1 MSHSLGLVD
10 VRFDP
15 ESTPGSH
22 VPGVGLNL
30 RVQITESEA
39 LLDFCLR
46 APGNHGR
53 ALQRPKMQ
61 ARVLLTEYRD
71 PHIPPQRIEQR
82 GPIECSPVLFGWL
95 PPSPL
100 SPGLLDSQGLIAGS
114 QGCDGLTP
122 TPATQYPGSLSP
134 TASPLGGGGRDSER
148 LLSPRGAAVRS
159 WKESDVGM
167 WASLS

>member
-1 MSHSLGLVD
+1 MD

-122 TPATQYPGSLSP
+122 TPPTQYPGSLSP